1 MKNINLRKPID
12 DAYRAEARK
21 YLAEAAA
28 MKLASVPKE
37 ELGNHNPEVLLR
49 RCMPRVRTKLY
60 HLALKRR
67 MVEVT
72 RLRLH
77 RSGEEVYHRQ
87 TREPELFDLPE
98 ELLDI
103 RKLVPDWK
111 EIIAGP
117 YGSIW
122 HVGYNNSSLVL

>member
-28 MKLASVPKE
+28 IKLASIPKE
-37 ELGNHNPEVLLR
+37 ERINHNPDVLLR
-49 RCMPRVRTKLY
+49 RCIPRVRTKLY
-60 HLALKRR
+60 HLALRRR

-72 RLRLH
+72 KLRLH
-77 RSGEEVYHRQ
+77 RSGEDVYHRQ
-87 TREPELFDLPE
+87 TREPELFDLPD

-103 RKLVPDWK
+103 RELVPDWR
-111 EIIAGP
+111 EVIQI
-117 YGSIW
+117 
-122 HVGYNNSSLVL
+122 

>member
-28 MKLASVPKE
+28 IKLTSVPKE
-37 ELGNHNPEVLLR
+37 ELSNHNPEVLLS

-60 HLALKRR
+60 HLALRR
-67 MVEVT
+67 NMVEVT

-77 RSGEEVYHRQ
+77 RSGEDVYHRE
-87 TREPELFDLPE
+87 TREPEFLDMPDALM
-98 ELLDI
+98 DI
-103 RKLVPDWK
+103 RALVPDWRRVIGA
-111 EIIAGP
+111 EQDG
-117 YGSIW
+117 GFFTS
-122 HVGYNNSSLVL
+122 

>member
-28 MKLASVPKE
+28 LKLAGIPKE
-37 ELGNHNPEVLLR
+37 ERCNHNPDVLLR

-60 HLALKRR
+60 HLALRR
-67 MVEVT
+67 NMVEVT

-77 RSGEEVYHRQ
+77 RSGEDVYHRQ
-87 TREPELFDLPE
+87 TREPELFDLPD

-103 RKLVPDWK
+103 RALVPDWK
-111 EIIAGP
+111 EILQIRKE
-117 YGSIW
+117 
-122 HVGYNNSSLVL
+122 VTKDSSCPD

>member
-1 MKNINLRKPID
+1 MKNINLRKQID

-21 YLAEAAA
+21 YLAETAAL
-28 MKLASVPKE
+28 KLASIPKE
-37 ELGNHNPEVLLR
+37 ERSNHNPEVLLR

-77 RSGEEVYHRQ
+77 KSGEDVYHRQ

-98 ELLDI
+98 DLLDI
-103 RKLVPDWK
+103 RSLVPDWK
-111 EIIAGP
+111 EIILDRERQSAP
-117 YGSIW
+117 
-122 HVGYNNSSLVL
+122 